1 MRRTSLAAL
10 LALFSLL
17 IAGAATPALAAPP
30 TPASFRLAAGGSGN
44 TSLRVQWTGRA
55 GITSY
60 DLEVATDSAFA
71 HLVKQQSVAG
81 SSSRPSSGVVAVTVS
96 PLKNATTFKLR
107 VRARTG
113 STTSAWSTTLSASTT
128 VHWPGN
134 LSAVT
139 ASPGPGVGE
148 ITFRWTS
155 DGTYT
160 TSFHVETALTTW
172 GLTSPDPRYGRQHTV
187 FKVGATT
194 RSLTLTAAQV
204 AAAGA
209 AVRTGNHLYYRVL
222 ALNWGT
228 AGHHVRQ
235 SALLGIRPKPDA
247 PASSGTEIR
256 VASFNVLTATS
267 TSHPW
272 LKRAPAVARQ
282 IVAVNPGIAAL
293 QELTPGRADGKAGS
307 TSSSHPRQTD
317 SLLSALRAH
326 GGSKYRL
333 VRTTPYVKPG
343 TPSGTQG
350 ARILYDTTK
359 YKLLTSCHNSSS
371 GGNYSSSCS
380 IRLPITSGESESS
393 RRRAAYAEF
402 RDIATG
408 KRFFFVS
415 AHLSWTSSS
424 KHSTLQRYNTLRKD
438 QAATIAS
445 FVDRL
450 NTRHEQVIIASD
462 TNSWQT
468 KSLGNGPHD
477 YLVQHGYYDASAAV
491 TAVNL
496 KYPTANHFQ
505 TTLHASAQ
513 GYATQIIDM
522 IFVKGST
529 GAVRFQ
535 NVMKVTDSSRPSD
548 HNLVYADLVL

>member
-1 MRRTSLAAL
+1 MRRVIRVALFAL
-10 LALFSLL
+10 LSLL
-17 IAGAATPALAAPP
+17 IAGTAIPALAVPP
-30 TPASFRLAAGGSGN
+30 TPTSFRLAANGSGN
-44 TSLRVQWTGRA
+44 TSLRVQWTWRL
-55 GITSY
+55 GIASY
-60 DLEVATDSAFA
+60 DLEVATDPAFA

-81 SSSRPSSGVVAVTVS
+81 SSSSPTGGVIAVSVSG
-96 PLKNATTFKLR
+96 LNNATIYRLR

-113 STTSAWSTTLSASTT
+113 SLTSAWSAALSAPTT
-128 VHWPGN
+128 VHWPGV
-134 LSAVT
+134 LGGVT
-139 ASPGPGVGE
+139 ARPGPGIGQ
-148 ITFRWTS
+148 ITVRWTS

-160 TSFHVETALTTW
+160 TGFNVETALTMFGRNTS
-172 GLTSPDPRYGRQHTV
+172 GLPRYGRQQNV
-187 FKVGATT
+187 FRLNRAA
-194 RSLTLTAAQV
+194 RSLTLSSAQV

-209 AVRTGNHLYYRVL
+209 AVPTGNHLYVRVF
-222 ALNWGT
+222 AINWGT
-228 AGHHVRQ
+228 AGNHISQ
-235 SALLGIRPKPDA
+235 STLLGVRPRPDA
-247 PASSGTEIR
+247 PALSGAEIR

-267 TSHPW
+267 TSHSW

-282 IVAVNPGIAAL
+282 IVVEDPGIAAL

-317 SLLSALRAH
+317 SLLRALRAN
-326 GGSKYRL
+326 GGSRYHL

-343 TPSGTQG
+343 TPSGIQG

-380 IRLPITSGESESS
+380 IRLPIASGESESA

-402 RDIATG
+402 SNIATG

-415 AHLSWTSSS
+415 AHLSWTSST
-424 KHSTLQRYNTLRKD
+424 KYSTLQRYNTLRRD

-450 NTRHEQVIIASD
+450 NTGHKPVIIAGD
-462 TNSWQT
+462 MNSWQT
-468 KSLGNGPHD
+468 KSAGNGPHD

-491 TAVNL
+491 RAVNL
-496 KYPTANHFQ
+496 KYETANYFQ
-505 TTLHASAQ
+505 TTQTASPQ
-513 GYATQIIDM
+513 SYANQVDM
-522 IFVKGST
+522 IFVKGSP
-529 GAVRFQ
+529 GATLFE
-535 NVMKVTDSSRPSD
+535 NVTKRVNSARPSD

>member
-1 MRRTSLAAL
+1 MRRVSLAAL
-10 LALFSLL
+10 LAFFSLL
-17 IAGAATPALAAPP
+17 IAGTATPALAAPP
-30 TPASFRLAAGGSGN
+30 TPTSFRLASSGSGN
-44 TSLRVQWTGRA
+44 TSLRVQWTWRA

-60 DLEVATDSAFA
+60 DLDVATDTSFA

-81 SSSRPSSGVVAVTVS
+81 SSSKPSSGVVAVTVS
-96 PLKNATTFKLR
+96 GLKNATTFKLR

-113 STTSAWSTTLSASTT
+113 GAASAWSATLSASTT
-128 VHWPGN
+128 VHWPGV
-134 LSAVT
+134 LGGVT

-155 DGTYT
+155 DGSFT
-160 TSFHVETALTTW
+160 TSFHVETALTMW

-187 FKVGATT
+187 FKMGATK

-204 AAAGA
+204 AATGA

-235 SALLGIRPKPDA
+235 SAIRGIRPRPDA
-247 PASSGTEIR
+247 PALSGAEIR

-267 TSHPW
+267 TSHSW

-282 IVAVNPGIAAL
+282 IVVEHPGIAAL

-317 SLLSALRAH
+317 SLLSALRAN
-326 GGSKYRL
+326 GGSRYHL

-343 TPSGTQG
+343 TPSGIQG

-380 IRLPITSGESESS
+380 IRLPIASGESESA

-402 RDIATG
+402 SNIATG

-415 AHLSWTSSS
+415 AHLSWTSST
-424 KHSTLQRYNTLRKD
+424 KYSTLQRYNTLRRD

-450 NTRHEQVIIASD
+450 NTGHKQVIIAGD
-462 TNSWQT
+462 MNSWQT
-468 KSLGNGPHD
+468 KSAGNGPHD

-491 TAVNL
+491 IAVNL
-496 KYPTANHFQ
+496 KYETVNHFQ
-505 TTLHASAQ
+505 TTQTASPQ
-513 GYATQIIDM
+513 SYANQVDM

-529 GAVRFQ
+529 GATLFE
-535 NVMKVTDSSRPSD
+535 NVTKRVNSARPSD